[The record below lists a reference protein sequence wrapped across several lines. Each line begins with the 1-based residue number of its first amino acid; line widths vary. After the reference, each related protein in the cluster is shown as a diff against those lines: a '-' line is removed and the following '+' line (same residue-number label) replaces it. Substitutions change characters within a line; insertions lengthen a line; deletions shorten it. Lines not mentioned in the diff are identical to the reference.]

1 MAGRAKHRLRLLT
14 HDGETLRQIEG
25 IHNLEY
31 VRVLNSPGWF
41 TLTLPINYPR
51 DLIDVDRLVE
61 IWRQPE
67 GGDDVLMMVGFMR
80 KWTYRKD
87 ARGTELLVVS
97 GPDQID
103 LLSRAVIGFAAG
115 EPESDK
121 SDFADDMLKEIVFEN
136 KGAGAGL
143 TPEGRFRGYP
153 AANFSIAGDE
163 SAAPSIERAFAWRSM
178 LPVLQEIADTSRNL
192 GDPLWFDLV
201 PGADP
206 ATFEFRT
213 TIGVLGIDR
222 SLSTGI
228 APIVFSEEAGN
239 LAQPVL
245 TEDWSEEWNYVWGG
259 GQGEGTARLID
270 TENDLNRILRSIW
283 NRREIFQDAREQA
296 TALGVA
302 SKAFQRME
310 SSRPVLNFSADLLDT
325 PKARFGAEWNFGDK
339 VSARYKGFE
348 FDGLI
353 QRVTVR
359 LNEDGEEKLDA
370 RMEVDLAT
378 G

>member
-14 HDGETLRQIEG
+14 SDGATLRQIEG
-25 IHNLEY
+25 IHRLEY
-31 VRVLNSPGWF
+31 VRVLNNTGWF
-41 TLTLPINYPR
+41 ILTLPPSYPK
-51 DLIDVDRLVE
+51 DLIDVDRLIE

-80 KWTYRKD
+80 KWTYRK
-87 ARGTELLVVS
+87 AQNGTETLVVS
-97 GPDQID
+97 GPDQMD
-103 LLSRAVIGFAAG
+103 LLNRGVIGFAATTSG
-115 EPESDK
+115 ADK
-121 SDFADDMLKEIVFEN
+121 TDFADDMMKEIVDEN
-136 KGAGAGL
+136 KGPGAS
-143 TPEGRFRGYP
+143 TNPEGRFRGYP
-153 AANFSIAGDE
+153 PANFSIAGDA

-178 LPVLQEIADTSRNL
+178 MPLLQEIADTSRNL
-192 GDPLWFDLV
+192 GDPLWFDVV

-213 TIGVLGIDR
+213 AIDVLGIDR

-228 APIVFSEEAGN
+228 APLIFSEEAGN
-239 LAQPVL
+239 LAQPML
-245 TEDWSEEWNYVWGG
+245 TEDWTEEWNYVWGG
-259 GQGEGTARLID
+259 GQGEGLARLID
-270 TENDLNRILRSIW
+270 TENDLDRILRSIW
-283 NRREIFQDAREQA
+283 NRREVFQDAREQD

-310 SSRPVLNFSADLLDT
+310 SSRPMLNFTGDLLDT
-325 PKARFGAEWNFGDK
+325 PRARFGAEWNFGDK
-339 VSARYKGFE
+339 VSARYQGRE

-353 QRVTVR
+353 QKVSVT
-359 LNEDGEEKLDA
+359 LDEDGQEKLDA